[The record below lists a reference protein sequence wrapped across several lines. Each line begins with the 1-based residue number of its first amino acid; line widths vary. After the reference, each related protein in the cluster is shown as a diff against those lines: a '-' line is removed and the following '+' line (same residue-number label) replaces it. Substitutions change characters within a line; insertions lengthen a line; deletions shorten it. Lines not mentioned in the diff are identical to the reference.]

1 LPAFNELIQRSKW
14 KDILIKWRQEL
25 EIAPDNRVISQNFN
39 REVKLNPSIHRVLE
53 EFLKRL
59 GEFLNTNIFKTR
71 VETLIVSLV
80 DSSPFLHL
88 QGKIVS
94 DRDNLSRIMALED
107 VNNYLAHY
115 MGWSVNDLTSI
126 RQAIL
131 AKTFVP
137 RGELKTSRPFC
148 WVTTTEYIDNFRKK
162 CSDPQE
168 LADSLIRGLGL
179 LHLDQIELCE
189 ILYPKDNNPTVKH
202 PTVLDAGS
210 HKIFRPC
217 ADTGNFGR
225 AINLRTLHNDGPEA
239 VHAGVKAG
247 DGFKAR
253 LIGISSLRITI
264 DWMALYNSNDPG
276 LNC

>member
-1 LPAFNELIQRSKW
+1 
-14 KDILIKWRQEL
+14 LIKWRQEL

-131 AKTFVP
+131 AKTFKNKP
-137 RGELKTSRPFC
+137 SIL
-148 WVTTTEYIDNFRKK
+148 
-162 CSDPQE
+162 
-168 LADSLIRGLGL
+168 LG
-179 LHLDQIELCE
+179 
-189 ILYPKDNNPTVKH
+189 YNN
-202 PTVLDAGS
+202 
-210 HKIFRPC
+210 
-217 ADTGNFGR
+217 
-225 AINLRTLHNDGPEA
+225 
-239 VHAGVKAG
+239 
-247 DGFKAR
+247 
-253 LIGISSLRITI
+253 
-264 DWMALYNSNDPG
+264 
-276 LNC
+276 